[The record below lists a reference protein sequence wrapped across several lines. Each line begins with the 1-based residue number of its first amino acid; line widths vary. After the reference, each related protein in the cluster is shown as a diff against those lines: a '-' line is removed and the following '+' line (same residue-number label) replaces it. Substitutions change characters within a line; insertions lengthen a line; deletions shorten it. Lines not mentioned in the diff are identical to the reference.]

1 MATLEEITN
10 SNIPE
15 DVVPVRKYIRTKTFF
30 TKQNSPE
37 FRQYF
42 DSISSG
48 ATKTLFA
55 TTTSSSTGNVQD
67 GATITKT
74 DSGNGTVTMS
84 MSLLVGGSKKT
95 TIEIARLENSNF
107 TNKAIKCV
115 LDSVSRVYFGEY
127 FSAFLCEEDTLVPK
141 NAVPIEKGMVTKKVY
156 FKKGAEDEALE
167 LDSSDIQYS
176 TVKNELYM
184 SSNIQHF
191 VGGNIPSRLNSCNIE
206 TSVGKI
212 EGSSTLVSM
221 FGSSVEDAVEVTFT
235 KQIELSRGT
244 VSGYIYCI
252 PEEPIITKPNKV
264 TEDTTYK
271 VLVDS
276 VQGVVNSI
284 SSCKNKLKFILND
297 KKVETNETDTLS
309 SLIEKIKELV
319 KPSSSSGGFL
329 LEKPT
334 VTVTSYPSA
343 YGTLTYTVSNVDPN
357 RTLKHYIEWRDSSTL
372 SSFKDITQN
381 VEKLSDGTFSVNT
394 SQFSSFSNYASHY
407 IYCFYEDSFGYE
419 TFEANRSHIGGGSN

>member
-10 SNIPE
+10 SNITE
-15 DVVPVRKYIRTKTFF
+15 GVVPVRKYIRTKTIF

-48 ATKTLFA
+48 TTKTLFA

-67 GATITKT
+67 GVTITKT

-84 MSLLVGGSKKT
+84 ISLLVGGSKKT

-167 LDSSDIQYS
+167 IGSTIQYS
-176 TVKNELYM
+176 TLKDELCM
-184 SSNIQHF
+184 SSSIQHF
-191 VGGNIPSRLNSCNIE
+191 VGGSIPSRINSCRIE
-206 TSVGKI
+206 TSNGKI
-212 EGSSTLVSM
+212 EGDNYLYNIR
-221 FGSSVEDAVEVTFT
+221 GSSVEDAVEVTFT

-244 VSGYIYCI
+244 VSGYIYCV
-252 PEEPIITKPNKV
+252 PEEPTITKPNKI
-264 TEDTTYK
+264 TEDTTYQ
-271 VLVDS
+271 VLVDR

-309 SLIEKIKELV
+309 SLIEKIKELT
-319 KPSSSSGGFL
+319 KPSSSVSVL
-329 LEKPT
+329 SLVKPT
-334 VTVTSYPSA
+334 VTATSYSVA
-343 YGTLTYTVSNVDPN
+343 YGTLKYTVSNIDPN
-357 RTLKHYIEWRDSSTL
+357 RKLKHYIEWRDSSTL
-372 SSFKDITQN
+372 PLFTDITQN
-381 VEKLSDGTFSVNT
+381 VEQLSDGTFSVST
-394 SQFSSFSNYASHY
+394 SQFGNFSNYTPHY
-407 IYCFYEDSFGYE
+407 IYCFYEDSFDYN
-419 TFEANRSHIGGGSN
+419 TFEASRSHIGGSN